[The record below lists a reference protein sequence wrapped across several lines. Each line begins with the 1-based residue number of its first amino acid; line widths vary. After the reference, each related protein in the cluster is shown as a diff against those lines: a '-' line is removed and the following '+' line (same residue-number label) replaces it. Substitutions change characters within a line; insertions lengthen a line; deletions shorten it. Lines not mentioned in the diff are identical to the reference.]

1 MSCGTIYFLGLV
13 FALTS
18 SVYAQ
23 KVSIQIDGSGSMAG
37 FDNSAELNT
46 LINVLEKACERAGI
60 PSETVFFV
68 STRSDTV
75 TWHDADRFQKT
86 KAWGGYTN
94 LEAAFNTGYDRAP
107 IVMLLTDNVQAA
119 SDLDA
124 RALYACFARDTIKV
138 LRAIPLKRMFEGV
151 LSNPLPDRGRNG
163 LRRLNPDAK
172 IQFRSDGRLYYKGV
186 KGFVLYLFLTQSQY
200 RSQYEHFVAALQQAG
215 MEPMAM
221 KPIDD
226 TIILKPGLIRPIVAA
241 LSEKNR
247 LRFNFTLD
255 SRLKHIDIEP
265 SESENSAVQFKVLS
279 PQVHA
284 RKVADRILLGRR
296 SPHYGRVSPPTL
308 LDPLSSASKHT
319 SVYTCLV
326 HFGPF
331 QPGHQNFWEYLSLAR
346 IGPVPA
352 DYFFSVSI
360 EIPPNSF
367 RMTKA
372 YKERYFTD
380 QPGVL
385 NRIYTPT
392 DIIQYLHQQPATVI
406 PLGGSISGELQVRP
420 LEGPWIAWGALCLVL
435 VGVVGTIVWIAFY
448 PIKYRLTDSLNQV
461 HEHTERLRLGPLS
474 KQIDLKIS
482 NAAGDEIRLGTIRR
496 CAIFHFA
503 FYPDEGVQ
511 VEDALGND
519 IVEELRARERKDDN
533 ASDHNGAEE
542 EWKEIELPL
551 EPGRVLTLRKGDMS
565 VVIERVVARF

>member
-1 MSCGTIYFLGLV
+1 MSRGTIYFWGLL

-23 KVSIQIDGSGSMAG
+23 QVSVQIDGSGSMTG
-37 FDNSAELNT
+37 FDNSAELGA
-46 LINVLEKACERAGI
+46 LVNVLEKACERAGI

-68 STRSDTV
+68 SPRSDTV
-75 TWHDADRFQKT
+75 VWHDADRFQKT

-94 LEAAFNTGYDRAP
+94 LEAAFNTGYDRAA
-107 IVMLLTDNVQAA
+107 IVMMLTDNVQAA

-124 RALYACFARDTIKV
+124 RALYACFSRDTIKV

-151 LSNPLPDRGRNG
+151 LSNPLPDGRRDK

-172 IQFRSDGRLYYKGV
+172 IQFRSDGRLYYKGM

-200 RSQYEHFVAALQQAG
+200 RSQYEQLVDALQRAG

-226 TIILKPGLIRPIVAA
+226 TIILKPGLIRPIAAA
-241 LSEKNR
+241 LSERTR

-255 SRLKHIDIEP
+255 SRLEHIDIDP
-265 SESENSAVQFKVLS
+265 SESDKSAGRFNVRS
-279 PQVHA
+279 PQVHV
-284 RKVADRILLGRR
+284 RKVEDRILLGRR
-296 SPHYGRVSPPTL
+296 SSHSGRVSPPTL
-308 LDPLSSASKHT
+308 IDTLSSASKHT

-331 QPGHQNFWEYLSLAR
+331 QPGHRNFWEYLSLAR

-352 DYFFSVSI
+352 DYFFSVSL

-392 DIIQYLHQQPATVI
+392 DLIQYLHQQPLTVV
-406 PLGGSISGELQVRP
+406 PRGGSIAGELQVMP
-420 LEGPWIAWGALCLVL
+420 LEGPWIALIALCLVL
-435 VGVVGTIVWIAFY
+435 VALIVTLVWIVFY

-461 HEHTERLRLGPLS
+461 QERTERLRLGPLS

-496 CAIFHFA
+496 RRVFQFA
-503 FYPDEGVQ
+503 FYPDAGVR
-511 VEDALGND
+511 VEDRLGND
-519 IVEELRARERKDDN
+519 LVQELRARERKEDD
-533 ASDHNGAEE
+533 APDPNGAEE
-542 EWKEIELPL
+542 EIELPL
-551 EPGRVLTLRKGDMS
+551 AIGKVLTLRKGDMA
-565 VVIERVVARF
+565 VDIERVTARF